1 MSVSSHG
8 AASSNT
14 ADLFQDIWHIA
25 AMAPKGGRENRPPG
39 GPNAKRPAG
48 KGAWQPLAKKSQPS
62 EHSSQQAS
70 QQAAADEDGPV
81 MDVETQLELLADE
94 DIDQVHA

>member
-1 MSVSSHG
+1 MSLSTHG
-8 AASSNT
+8 QPAAVLLTWFRTSGI
-14 ADLFQDIWHIA
+14 LQQ
-25 AMAPKGGRENRPPG
+25 MAPKGGRENRPPG

-48 KGAWQPLAKKSQPS
+48 KGAWQPLAKKLQPS
-62 EHSSQQAS
+62 QHSSQQAS
-70 QQAAADEDGPV
+70 HQAAADEEGPV

>member
-1 MSVSSHG
+1 
-8 AASSNT
+8 
-14 ADLFQDIWHIA
+14 
-25 AMAPKGGRENRPPG
+25 MAPKGGRENKPPG

-48 KGAWQPLAKKSQPS
+48 KGAWQPLAKKLQPS
-62 EHSSQQAS
+62 QHSSQQHP
-70 QQAAADEDGPV
+70 QQAAADEEGPV